1 MQLTAEFSLYPL
13 NEDYLPVIRGFIDRL
28 HQHGDLK
35 IVTNAMSTQ
44 VCGDFDRV
52 FAIVRQELKA
62 NYEQYGKQILVCK
75 FIPGELDIR

>member
-13 NEDYLPVIRGFIDRL
+13 QEEYIPVIRDFIDAL

-62 NYEQYGKQILVCK
+62 SHERHGKQILVCK